1 MSNYFSKNIKNISLF
16 NEFRTKKTKI
26 FNHSAAYKKKRV
38 VLTLF
43 FRAKNH

>member
-1 MSNYFSKNIKNISLF
+1 MSIYFSKNMKNISLF

-26 FNHSAAYKKKRV
+26 FNHSAEKKKKRV